1 MEPQLTDVRSHL
13 PALVPLFGTTQLERL
28 AGASPEFT
36 SAIQVRIP
44 FVGVVAG
51 ELWVWSD
58 LDLLKLRSNERAYAR
73 GVLGEAANIL
83 AGMALSDV
91 ADRFDGKIM
100 LAPPHIIERKTAAPG
115 DGEDYR
121 LRLLDGECRCR
132 VVVAPGVVQ

>member
-1 MEPQLTDVRSHL
+1 MEPLLTDVRSHL
-13 PALVPLFGTTQLERL
+13 PTLVPLFGSTQLERL
-28 AGASPEFT
+28 AEASSALT

-44 FVGVVAG
+44 FVGIVSG

-73 GVLGEAANIL
+73 GVLGEAANVL
-83 AGMALSDV
+83 AGMALSDF

-100 LAPPHIIERKTAAPG
+100 LAPPHIIEHRTAAPV

-132 VVVAPGVVQ
+132 VVVAPGALQ

>member
-1 MEPQLTDVRSHL
+1 MHPQLGDVKSYL
-13 PALVPLFGTTQLERL
+13 PAIVPLFGSTQLERFDGEKIEL
-28 AGASPEFT
+28 T

-44 FVGVVAG
+44 FVGIVSG

-83 AGMALSDV
+83 AGMALSDF

-100 LAPPHIIERKTAAPG
+100 LAPPHIIENKTVAPI
-115 DGEDYR
+115 DGEDYH

-132 VVVAPGVVQ
+132 VVVAPGVIQ